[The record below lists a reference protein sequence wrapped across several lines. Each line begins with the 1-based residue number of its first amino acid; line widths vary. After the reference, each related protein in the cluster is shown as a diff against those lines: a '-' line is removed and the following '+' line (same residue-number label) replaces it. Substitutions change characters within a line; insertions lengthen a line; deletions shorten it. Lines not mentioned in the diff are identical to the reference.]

1 MSDIFHRFAR
11 ATAQLVGSA
20 WTFVAAL
27 AMLFIWAITGP
38 LFAYSDT
45 WQLVINTTTSVVTFL
60 VVFLIQNTQNRDS
73 RAMHLKLDELLY
85 ALKEARTRLVNLE
98 NMSEEEVEA
107 IQKQFDRLGKVA
119 ATEPLGLSSAADE
132 PQPDADQ
139 PQVSSKEDV
148 ASNAAV

>member
-11 ATAQLVGSA
+11 ATSQLVGSA
-20 WTFVAAL
+20 WMFVAAL